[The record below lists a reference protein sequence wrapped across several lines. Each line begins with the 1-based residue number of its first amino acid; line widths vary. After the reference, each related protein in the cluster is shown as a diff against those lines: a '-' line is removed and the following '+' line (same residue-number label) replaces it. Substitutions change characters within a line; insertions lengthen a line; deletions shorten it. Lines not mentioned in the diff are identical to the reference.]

1 MKGSHNVIV
10 ETEHMKY
17 TFTIRRNITIVLG
30 DSGTGKT
37 SHIANYYLS
46 NRCINKILEVIPED
60 IRKYLVQFIS
70 DQDTE

>member
-30 DSGTGKT
+30 DSGIGKT
-37 SHIANYYLS
+37 SRIANYYLS

-60 IRKYLVQFIS
+60 IRKYFAQYIS